1 MNEISKNW
9 GKEEHEFFSFFFQN
23 EARLDVF
30 NMRYYIV
37 KFMFAFIDKKKY
49 ETFENKECYYFTKEN
64 NAGYNIRK
72 CFESNKIPVNFYDSE
87 ILENF
92 NNSLKVDEYEKLDTE
107 IYCEELW
114 KIKFNSNWIVKKN
127 NDKFQIT
134 YEKKNI
140 FINSKDNYIKYFKY
154 FNM

>member
-72 CFESNKIPVNFYDSE
+72 CF
-87 ILENF
+87 
-92 NNSLKVDEYEKLDTE
+92 
-107 IYCEELW
+107 
-114 KIKFNSNWIVKKN
+114 
-127 NDKFQIT
+127 
-134 YEKKNI
+134 
-140 FINSKDNYIKYFKY
+140 
-154 FNM
+154 